1 MDPLELELAR
11 WLAEARIDEA
21 VVSRLQ
27 ERALRQLAA
36 EEATLL
42 GLCLDLAEA
51 GRPIL
56 ARTTE
61 GRVHRGVLVAVAAD
75 FAALRGATGD
85 AVFLPLA
92 HLAWLRPAPGPWG
105 GAPARSGAAAGDRT
119 PPLPARLVDVL
130 TGLAADRPRV
140 RLLLAGDPDVWAG
153 RLRGCGADVLS
164 VELSAEPKV
173 IGWAPLAQVTEVGLV
188 DER

>member
-1 MDPLELELAR
+1 MDSLEQELAR
-11 WLAEARIDEA
+11 WLAEGRVEEA

-56 ARTTE
+56 GRTVE
-61 GRVHRGVLVAVAAD
+61 GRVHRGVLVAVGAD
-75 FAALRGATGD
+75 FVAIRSGIGD
-85 AVFLPLA
+85 ATFLPVA
-92 HLAWLRPAPGPWG
+92 HLAWLRPAPGAWA
-105 GAPARSGAAAGDRT
+105 GAPARSGAAAGDRK
-119 PPLPARLVDVL
+119 PPLAARLVDVL

-153 RLRGCGADVLS
+153 RLWGCGTDVLS
-164 VELSAEPKV
+164 VELPGDPKV
-173 IGWAPLAQVTEVGLV
+173 IGWAPLGQVTEVGLV

>member
-1 MDPLELELAR
+1 VDPLELELSR
-11 WLAEARIDEA
+11 WLAEARVDEA

-36 EEATLL
+36 EEATLI

-51 GRPIL
+51 RRPIL
-56 ARTTE
+56 ARTAQ
-61 GRVHRGVLVAVAAD
+61 GRVHRGVLVAVGAD
-75 FAALRGATGD
+75 FVAVRGATGD
-85 AVFLPLA
+85 ALFLSLT
-92 HLAWLRPAPGPWG
+92 HLAWLRPAPGGWA
-105 GAPARSGAAAGDRT
+105 GAPARSGAAAGDRK
-119 PPLPARLVDVL
+119 PPLAARLVDVL

-153 RLRGCGADVLS
+153 RLRGCGTDVLS
-164 VELSAEPKV
+164 VELSGEPKV
-173 IGWAPLAQVTEVGLV
+173 IGWAPLGQVTEVGLV